1 MVCVYCGSKTINE
14 RYQSSLTT
22 VSSYGQKNVIDSKTE
37 KRVCSDICAK
47 AANKAAIKSNIKSHM
62 TAVAKLLRI
71 KNSESPLNLYVLA
84 SFKFINGEMTRKD
97 FLDTVST
104 AIEDANETENEEYL
118 QWLCYTHKTT
128 IVLEQ
133 YAKDVKLKVHMD
145 LFELYASLYGT

>member
-1 MVCVYCGSKTINE
+1 MACVYCGSKTINE

-47 AANKAAIKSNIKSHM
+47 AANKAAIKSNITSHM

>member
-1 MVCVYCGSKTINE
+1 MACVYCGSKTINE

>member
-1 MVCVYCGSKTINE
+1 
-14 RYQSSLTT
+14 
-22 VSSYGQKNVIDSKTE
+22 
-37 KRVCSDICAK
+37 
-47 AANKAAIKSNIKSHM
+47 
-62 TAVAKLLRI
+62 
-71 KNSESPLNLYVLA
+71 
-84 SFKFINGEMTRKD
+84 MTRKD